1 MAIPPPVDAAR
12 NLAALLVERNQ
23 LIPPIDIEELLAL
36 RADVECVDWPAAVV
50 DAVMLRRPG
59 ERPQVFYRPVPENR
73 GRERFTLAHELG
85 HIVLPWHLGNAAC
98 VPGGREVDPE
108 TATEEDQADTFAS
121 CLLAPDGWL
130 KELADRQRNSMS
142 ELLEELQTAEL
153 STTASLLAVR
163 RVLMAGWVFQINN
176 QLSLYSSP
184 GTVCLPSER
193 GPLQLRMALQ
203 EMAHDQ
209 GDVVLAGNNVRWW
222 RLAAPSPLPEADDDP
237 RTDTELLRAAI
248 AACTPEE
255 DQRHH
260 RLQSANGKVG
270 GGANDAAGRDPASIY
285 EGLWHRFEGDGRFDD
300 LMARPEFAVWLARK
314 SRRRSGLGGR

>member
-1 MAIPPPVDAAR
+1 MAIPPPVDAAK

-23 LIPPIDIEELLAL
+23 LTPPINIQDLLAL
-36 RADVECVDWPAAVV
+36 RADVECVAWPSTAV

-73 GRERFTLAHELG
+73 GRERFTMAHELG

-98 VPGGREVDPE
+98 VPGDREVDVE

-121 CLLAPDGWL
+121 CLLAPDRWL
-130 KELADRQRNSMS
+130 RELVDRQRNSMDD
-142 ELLEELQTAEL
+142 LLEELQMAEL
-153 STTASLLAVR
+153 STTASLLALR

-176 QLSLYSSP
+176 QVVHCSSP
-184 GTVCLPSER
+184 GTARLPSAR
-193 GPLQLRMALQ
+193 GPLQLRIALQ
-203 EMAHDQ
+203 SMAHDQ
-209 GDVVLAGNNVRWW
+209 GDVVLAGNTVRWW
-222 RLAAPSPLPEADDDP
+222 RLAAPSPLPDADEDP

-248 AACTPEE
+248 VACTPEE

-270 GGANDAAGRDPASIY
+270 GGANDAAGRDAASIY
-285 EGLWHRFEGDGRFDD
+285 EGLWHRFEADGRFDD
-300 LMARPEFAVWLARK
+300 LMARPEFRMWLARK
-314 SRRRSGLGGR
+314 SRRRSGIGGR